1 MLWCIVNE
9 LASRKK
15 TSFIQSAQ
23 LGQMGWPDPLF
34 PVQSVIWPRIMI
46 LYIWLKTYFWHWN
59 RVWRIY
65 SNIWIFKYIGN
76 KYLFGHTFV
85 SIFIYKF
92 IWTFVRIK
100 LVCTNIF
107 GHSFVSLWKLVKTFI
122 QFSILI
128 FIRAFICV
136 KFFIQIYSDIH
147 SCKFIDTNIIGY
159 SLVF

>member
-1 MLWCIVNE
+1 MNLLQE
-9 LASRKK
+9 KK
-15 TSFIQSAQ
+15 H
-23 LGQMGWPDPLF
+23 PLF
-34 PVQSVIWPRIMI
+34 SQLSLAKWVDLTPCSLFSQWFD
-46 LYIWLKTYFWHWN
+46 LGLWFYIYDSTYFWHWN

-136 KFFIQIYSDIH
+136 KFLIQIYSDIH